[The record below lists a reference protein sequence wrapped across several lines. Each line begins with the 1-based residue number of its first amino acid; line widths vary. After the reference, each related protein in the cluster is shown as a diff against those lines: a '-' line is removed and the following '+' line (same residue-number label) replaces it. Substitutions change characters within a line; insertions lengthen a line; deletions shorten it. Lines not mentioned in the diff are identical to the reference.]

1 MSQAS
6 EAQVRE
12 VFDHFDADKSG
23 SISAAE
29 IQNALG
35 QLGVQASAEEVAA
48 VVKHFDK
55 DGNSSLSFAEFVH
68 LIREIEKAQ

>member
-23 SISAAE
+23 AISAAE